1 MIITRTPFRISFAG
15 GGSDLANYY
24 EKYGGAVLSVTI
36 DKYMYLTM
44 HNYFD
49 PNKIMLKYSKT
60 ELVGSAEDIQH
71 PILRTVIKKY
81 GLNGIDFASIADIP
95 SGTGL
100 ASSSAFTVG
109 LLNLCN
115 AYTDKYQNKADIAE
129 EACNIEIKEL
139 NEPIGKQDQYA
150 CAFGGLNFIEFYK
163 DGVVDV
169 EKLYLK
175 TDVYHG
181 LEKNL
186 LMFYTGQ
193 TRAARSILKEQKQNT
208 TYDRVKVENLHK
220 MVKLAQELKTELL
233 NGNMDS
239 MGEILHTGWV
249 YKKELAK
256 GITNL
261 EIDEAY
267 EAARKA
273 GALGG
278 KLLGAGGGGFLLFYV
293 KEEHQAVVR
302 EVLKNLR
309 ELNFKFDNKGT
320 NIIYYNKSN
329 LYKGIE
335 NA

>member
-24 EKYGGAVLSVTI
+24 EKYGGAVVSVTR
-36 DKYMYLTM
+36 DKYMYLMM

-49 PNKIMLKYSKT
+49 SQKIMLKYSKT
-60 ELVGSAEDIQH
+60 ELVDRAEDIQH
-71 PILRTVIKKY
+71 PILRVVMQKY
-81 GLNGIDFASIADIP
+81 GLKGIDFASIADIP

-115 AYTDKYQNKADIAE
+115 AYTDRYQNKTDIAE
-129 EACNIEIKEL
+129 EACNIEINEL
-139 NEPIGKQDQYA
+139 KEPIGKQDQYA
-150 CAFGGLNFIEFYK
+150 CACGGLNFIEFYK

-175 TDVYHG
+175 TGVYHD

-193 TRAARSILKEQKQNT
+193 TRSAGSILKEQKQNT
-208 TYDRVKVENLHK
+208 TDDRSKIENLHK
-220 MVKLAQELKTELL
+220 MVKLARELREELL
-233 NGNMDS
+233 NGNTDAT
-239 MGEILHTGWV
+239 GDILHTGWI

-261 EIDEAY
+261 QIDEAY

-273 GALGG
+273 GASGG

-293 KEEHQAVVR
+293 KEEHQTKVR
-302 EVLKNLR
+302 EALKNLK

-329 LYKGIE
+329 LYKEKE